1 MSQLKSLHSRRFLL
15 IYLAV
20 VIMLLVLLTQQ
31 YATDDGPAATQ
42 PASKTF
48 KPAASLP
55 QLLLKTDTGVR
66 SNVHFE
72 EQWTYF
78 VFIDPDCVEHCDA
91 PLRVLSAVNAALGPS
106 APAVFLLTTNTAH
119 CPLGNAGMVCGV
131 FNEKQQ
137 KSLLKAAELDPSHVD
152 ASSYSNMILLV
163 NPQAA
168 LQRRYQLPIDSAGL
182 IKDFIAQRREFAIS
196 DASVQRR

>member
-20 VIMLLVLLTQQ
+20 VIMLLLLLTQQ
-31 YATDDGPAATQ
+31 YATDDGPVATQ
-42 PASKTF
+42 PGAKTF
-48 KPAASLP
+48 KPPVSLP

-72 EQWTYF
+72 QQWTYF

-91 PLRVLSAVNAALGPS
+91 PLRVLSAVNAALGRS
-106 APAVFLLTTNTAH
+106 APAVFLLTTNKTH
-119 CPLGNAGMVCGV
+119 CPLDNVEVVCGV

-137 KSLLKAAELDPSHVD
+137 KSLLQAADLDPDHID
-152 ASSYSNMILLV
+152 ASTYSNMILLV
-163 NPQAA
+163 NPQAE
-168 LQRRYQLPIDSAGL
+168 LQRRYQLPIDSTSL
-182 IKDFIAQRREFAIS
+182 INDFIAQRREFAIS
-196 DASVQRR
+196 GASVQRR